1 MEVTMRTRFIAIV
14 ALGVLLLGV
23 GFAQAAESLWF
34 TPLNAITVPPA
45 KGQNTFIQLSPGS
58 NGASLVIS
66 VDLNEAF
73 SNSPQWVNIPLSPL
87 PAGMQITKF
96 AFYYQVSAATTNT
109 YIAEEKLAKLTYPNS
124 LTSLYDVT
132 TTLNKQT
139 PSVVFF
145 TPQLPIPVSG
155 TMNLMLRVKMDSLV
169 DSISIGA
176 IEVFL
181 Q

>member
-1 MEVTMRTRFIAIV
+1 MRTRFIAIV

-34 TPLNAITVPPA
+34 TPLNAVIVPPA
-45 KGQNTFIQLSPGS
+45 TGQNTFIQLSPGS

-73 SNSPQWVNIPLSPL
+73 TNSPQWVNIPLSSL
-87 PAGMQITKF
+87 PAGMKIAKF
-96 AFYYQVSAATTNT
+96 VIYYQVSAETTNT
-109 YIAEEKLAKLTYPNS
+109 YIAEEKLAKLTYPKT
-124 LTSLYDVT
+124 LTSVYDIT
-132 TTLNKQT
+132 STLNKQT
-139 PSVVFF
+139 PSVATF
-145 TPQLPIPVSG
+145 TPKIPILVSG
-155 TMNLMLRVKMDSLV
+155 TMNLMLRVKMDSLI